1 MSSNLLQGSDG
12 AFTPASVIDDNRIC
26 KKILHQDGET
36 VFAFH
41 EVGSGLVVP
50 TLNDG
55 KWKLVKTDLNGSL
68 AYPLVDGLPNTGY
81 NHSFTGA
88 DTLPFFDPV

>member
-12 AFTPASVIDDNRIC
+12 AFTHASVIDDNRIC

-36 VFAFH
+36 VFCFH
-41 EVGSGLVVP
+41 EVGKGTTVP
-50 TLNDG
+50 TLSDG
-55 KWKLVKTDLNGSL
+55 KWKLVKTDNAGSL
-68 AYPLVDGLPNTGY
+68 AYPLVNGLPDTGY

-88 DTLPFFDPV
+88 DTLPFFDPA